1 MREITCGVFSSVS
14 TGLTMTSRFV
24 YSAMLSLLV
33 ASSVA
38 AQTGRSTLS
47 VGVSD
52 AQTGAP
58 IVGAEVVMPDQKKL
72 VRTDSL
78 GQARISGV
86 PFGEHPV
93 RVRMLGYVPGEVDLK
108 FAGDTTGVVFRLER
122 STQTLTEIDVK
133 APQVPQGLKDFE
145 MRRKQALGRYL
156 TEKELTANA
165 NKDFILLASATF
177 PGLTMRTD
185 ESGQVHLAGSRNQCG
200 ADASMANPKR
210 GVDRIGGKPG
220 LKPEL
225 GAREGFDDFATGS
238 CQQEKPCLVN
248 VYLDDISLGETDAG
262 IIRTWDL
269 SGAEYYTANTVPVR
283 YRRNSGCGVLLLWS
297 MWH

>member
-1 MREITCGVFSSVS
+1 
-14 TGLTMTSRFV
+14 MTSRFV
-24 YSAMLSLLV
+24 FAAVSSLIL
-33 ASSVA
+33 ASSLG
-38 AQTGRSTLS
+38 AQNGRSTLS
-47 VGVSD
+47 VAVVD
-52 AQTGAP
+52 AQNGVP
-58 IVGAEVVMPDQKKL
+58 IAGVEVLVPGQKKL
-72 VRTDSL
+72 TRTDSL
-78 GQARISGV
+78 GQARIPGI
-86 PFGEHPV
+86 PFGEHRV
-93 RVRMLGYVPGEVDLK
+93 RVRLLGWVPGDVELK
-108 FAGDTTGVVFRLER
+108 FAGDTTAAEFRLEK
-122 STQTLTEIDVK
+122 SAQTLGEVDVK

-145 MRRKQALGRYL
+145 MRRRQALGRYL
-156 TEKELTANA
+156 TEKELSANA
-165 NKDFILLASATF
+165 NKDFMLLATATF
-177 PGLTMRTD
+177 PGLSMRTD
-185 ESGQVHLAGSRNQCG
+185 ENGQPHIAGTRNQCG

-269 SGAEYYTANTVPVR
+269 SGVEYYTANTVPVR